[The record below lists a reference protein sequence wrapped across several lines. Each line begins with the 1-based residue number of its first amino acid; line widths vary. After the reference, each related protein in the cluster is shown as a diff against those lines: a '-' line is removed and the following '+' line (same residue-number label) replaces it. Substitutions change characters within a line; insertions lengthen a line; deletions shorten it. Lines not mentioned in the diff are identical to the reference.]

1 MRPAWAT
8 WLPSKRPSRLV
19 KRALPAHQGK
29 DSPSAGKDFVALLV
43 TAIYLLRKMSV
54 EF

>member
-1 MRPAWAT
+1 M
-8 WLPSKRPSRLV
+8 
-19 KRALPAHQGK
+19 

-54 EF
+54 EFEALAGY